1 MATAKTKSVWFC
13 KECGNESP
21 KWMGRCPAC
30 GEWNTMVEETV
41 ATGKKMT
48 AVTVPG
54 ASHKPLKL
62 SEIDS
67 AREQRISLNNA
78 EVDRILGGGLVEGS
92 LVLIGGEP
100 GIGKSTLSLQIPLNC
115 PALKTLY
122 VTGEESARQVKLR
135 ASRIGGDDSGCMIY
149 SETLMEN
156 ILEQARAMMP
166 DLMVVDSVQ
175 TMFSQNVESS
185 PGSVTQIKETAS
197 MLLRFAKET
206 GVPVILIGHITKEGS
221 IAGPKIL
228 EHIVDVVLQFEGDN
242 RGTYRLLRSIKNRFG
257 STSELAVF
265 EMTGKG
271 LREVSN
277 PSEMLIPMHE
287 EGLSGVAVS
296 AMLDGTRPFLIEVQ
310 SLVSSAAYGTPQRSA
325 TGFDVRRLNML
336 LAVLEKRAGFKLGVK
351 DVFLN
356 MAGGLK
362 VSDPACDLAVISAVL
377 SSNFDFAI
385 PSDICFAG
393 EIGLSGEVR
402 PVAQTD
408 RRIIEA
414 ARLGFKKIYVSSY
427 SSLEGVGNA
436 AIEVVKVLFFLFFA
450 FCEYG
455 GATSTPLDTSLLFL
469 FAFSCLSCHS
479 RTSHDVTH
487 KHLSDCYHLAFCRS
501 FLVLEQCDVL
511 VYLLCSTCLVSL
523 PFLLRSMRRYNS
535 VFVALAFFYFS
546 TARCF

>member
-1 MATAKTKSVWFC
+1 MAVAKTKTVWFC
-13 KECGNESP
+13 KACGNESP

-41 ATGKKMT
+41 ATGKRP
-48 AVTVPG
+48 AAQHVSVPG
-54 ASHKPLKL
+54 AGQKPMPLGD
-62 SEIDS
+62 IDS
-67 AREQRISLNNA
+67 TVESRISLNNG
-78 EVDRILGGGLVEGS
+78 EMDRILGGGLVEGS

-100 GIGKSTLSLQIPLNC
+100 GIGKSTLSLQIPLYC
-115 PALKTLY
+115 PDLKTLY

-135 ASRIGGDDSGCMIY
+135 ASRIGGNDANCLIY

-156 ILEQARAMMP
+156 IIAEAHAIMP

-277 PSEMLIPMHE
+277 PSEMLIPMHD

-336 LAVLEKRAGFKLGVK
+336 LAVLEKRAGFRLGVK

-362 VSDPACDLAVISAVL
+362 VSDPACDLAIVSAVL
-377 SSNFDFAI
+377 SSNFDMAI
-385 PSDICFAG
+385 PSDCCFCG
-393 EIGLSGEVR
+393 EIGLSGEIR

-414 ARLGFKKIYVSSY
+414 ARLGFRKIFISGFSNLDGMLPV
-427 SSLEGVGNA
+427 EGIN
-436 AIEVVKVLFFLFFA
+436 IVKV
-450 FCEYG
+450 
-455 GATSTPLDTSLLFL
+455 SDVPSL
-469 FAFSCLSCHS
+469 
-479 RTSHDVTH
+479 
-487 KHLSDCYHLAFCRS
+487 CRS
-501 FLVLEQCDVL
+501 LFKGE
-511 VYLLCSTCLVSL
+511 
-523 PFLLRSMRRYNS
+523 
-535 VFVALAFFYFS
+535 
-546 TARCF
+546 

>member
-1 MATAKTKSVWFC
+1 MATVKTKTVWFC
-13 KECGNESP
+13 TSCGNESS

-41 ATGKKMT
+41 ATGKKT
-48 AVTVPG
+48 GVQSVAVPG
-54 ASHKPLKL
+54 ASHKPMPLAG
-62 SEIDS
+62 IDS
-67 AREQRISLNNA
+67 TNESRISLNNA

-115 PALKTLY
+115 PSLKTLY

-135 ASRIGGDDSGCMIY
+135 AARIGGDDSGCLIY

-156 ILEQARAMMP
+156 IIAEARSIMP

-175 TMFSQNVESS
+175 TMYSQNVESS
-185 PGSVTQIKETAS
+185 PGSVTQIKETAA

-221 IAGPKIL
+221 IAGPKVL

-242 RGTYRLLRSIKNRFG
+242 RGSYRLLRSIKNRFG

-310 SLVSSAAYGTPQRSA
+310 ALVSTAAYGTPQRSA

-336 LAVLEKRAGFKLGVK
+336 LAVLEKRAGFKLGIK

-362 VSDPACDLAVISAVL
+362 VSDPACDLAVVAAVL
-377 SSNFDFAI
+377 SSNFDFAV
-385 PSDICFAG
+385 PSDVCFAG
-393 EIGLSGEVR
+393 EVGLSGEVR

-414 ARLGFKKIYVSSY
+414 ARLGFRKIYVSNF
-427 SSLEGVGNA
+427 SSLENVPDN
-436 AIEVVKVLFFLFFA
+436 IEVVKV
-450 FCEYG
+450 
-455 GATSTPLDTSLLFL
+455 
-469 FAFSCLSCHS
+469 
-479 RTSHDVTH
+479 
-487 KHLSDCYHLAFCRS
+487 SDIPALCRS
-501 FLVLEQCDVL
+501 LFT
-511 VYLLCSTCLVSL
+511 S
-523 PFLLRSMRRYNS
+523 
-535 VFVALAFFYFS
+535 
-546 TARCF
+546 

>member
-1 MATAKTKSVWFC
+1 MVAVKTKTVWFC
-13 KECGNESP
+13 KSCGNESP

-41 ATGKKMT
+41 ATGRK
-48 AVTVPG
+48 ASVADRVPG
-54 ASHKPLKL
+54 AGQKPMPL

-67 AREQRISLNNA
+67 SVENRISLNND

-100 GIGKSTLSLQIPLNC
+100 GIGKSTLSLQIPLHC
-115 PALKTLY
+115 PHLKTLY

-135 ASRIGGDDSGCMIY
+135 ASRIGGDDANCLIY

-156 ILEQARAMMP
+156 IIAEAKSIKP

-185 PGSVTQIKETAS
+185 PGSVTQIKETAA

-242 RGTYRLLRSIKNRFG
+242 RGSYRLLRSIKNRFG

-310 SLVSSAAYGTPQRSA
+310 SLVSTAAYGTPQRSA

-356 MAGGLK
+356 MAGGLR
-362 VSDPACDLAVISAVL
+362 VSDPACDLAVIAAVL
-377 SSNFDFAI
+377 SSNFDLAI
-385 PSDICFAG
+385 PSDVCFAG
-393 EIGLSGEVR
+393 EVGLSGEIR

-408 RRIIEA
+408 RRVIEA
-414 ARLGFKKIYVSSY
+414 ARLGFKTIYVSGF
-427 SSLEGVGNA
+427 SSLEGLEGQ
-436 AIEVVKVLFFLFFA
+436 EVKGIKVIKVSDVPSLCRALF
-450 FCEYG
+450 
-455 GATSTPLDTSLLFL
+455 
-469 FAFSCLSCHS
+469 
-479 RTSHDVTH
+479 
-487 KHLSDCYHLAFCRS
+487 RS
-501 FLVLEQCDVL
+501 
-511 VYLLCSTCLVSL
+511 
-523 PFLLRSMRRYNS
+523 
-535 VFVALAFFYFS
+535 
-546 TARCF
+546 

>member
-1 MATAKTKSVWFC
+1 
-13 KECGNESP
+13 
-21 KWMGRCPAC
+21 
-30 GEWNTMVEETV
+30 MVEETV
-41 ATGKKMT
+41 ATGKKASQV
-48 AVTVPG
+48 AVSVPG
-54 ASHKPLKL
+54 SGRKPMPL
-62 SEIDS
+62 SDIDTTK
-67 AREQRISLNNA
+67 ENRISLNNA

-115 PALKTLY
+115 PDLKTLY
-122 VTGEESARQVKLR
+122 VTGEESAKQVKLR
-135 ASRIGGDDSGCMIY
+135 AGRIGGDDSNCLIY

-156 ILEQARAMMP
+156 ILNEARKIMP

-185 PGSVTQIKETAS
+185 PGSVTQIKETAA

-221 IAGPKIL
+221 IAGPKVL

-310 SLVSSAAYGTPQRSA
+310 SLVSTAAYGTPQRSA

-362 VSDPACDLAVISAVL
+362 VSDPACDLAIICAVL

-385 PSDICFAG
+385 SSDICFAG
-393 EIGLSGEVR
+393 EVGLSGEIR
-402 PVAQTD
+402 SVAQTD
-408 RRIIEA
+408 RRVIEA
-414 ARLGFKKIYVSSY
+414 ARLGFKKIYVSAY
-427 SSLEGVGNA
+427 SSLEGVDLQS
-436 AIEVVKVLFFLFFA
+436 IEVVKVA
-450 FCEYG
+450 
-455 GATSTPLDTSLLFL
+455 
-469 FAFSCLSCHS
+469 
-479 RTSHDVTH
+479 DVPA
-487 KHLSDCYHLAFCRS
+487 LCRS
-501 FLVLEQCDVL
+501 LFKG
-511 VYLLCSTCLVSL
+511 
-523 PFLLRSMRRYNS
+523 N
-535 VFVALAFFYFS
+535 
-546 TARCF
+546 

>member
-1 MATAKTKSVWFC
+1 M
-13 KECGNESP
+13 
-21 KWMGRCPAC
+21 
-30 GEWNTMVEETV
+30 
-41 ATGKKMT
+41 ATGKK
-48 AVTVPG
+48 AASASVSVPG
-54 ASHKPLKL
+54 SGHKPMPLA
-62 SEIDS
+62 EIDS
-67 AREQRISLNNA
+67 NQENRISLNNA

-100 GIGKSTLSLQIPLNC
+100 GIGKSTLSLQLPLNC
-115 PALKTLY
+115 PDLKTLY
-122 VTGEESARQVKLR
+122 VTGEESAKQVKLR
-135 ASRIGGDDSGCMIY
+135 AARIGGDDSGCMIY

-156 ILEQARAMMP
+156 ILAEARAMMP

-242 RGTYRLLRSIKNRFG
+242 RGAYRLLRSIKNRFG

-277 PSEMLIPMHE
+277 PSEMLVPMHDN
-287 EGLSGVAVS
+287 GLSGVAVS
-296 AMLDGTRPFLIEVQ
+296 AVLDGTRPFLIEVQ
-310 SLVSSAAYGTPQRSA
+310 SLVSTAAYGTPQRSA

-336 LAVLEKRAGFKLGVK
+336 LAVLEKRAGFKLGIK

-362 VSDPACDLAVISAVL
+362 VTDPACDLAVVCAVL

-393 EIGLSGEVR
+393 EVGLSGEIR

-408 RRIIEA
+408 RRVIEA
-414 ARLGFKKIYVSSY
+414 ARLGYRKIYVSGFS
-427 SSLEGVGNA
+427 
-436 AIEVVKVLFFLFFA
+436 EVPEYETIVKEYAKKPFVSDHYPVMSVLIF
-450 FCEYG
+450 
-455 GATSTPLDTSLLFL
+455 
-469 FAFSCLSCHS
+469 
-479 RTSHDVTH
+479 
-487 KHLSDCYHLAFCRS
+487 
-501 FLVLEQCDVL
+501 
-511 VYLLCSTCLVSL
+511 
-523 PFLLRSMRRYNS
+523 
-535 VFVALAFFYFS
+535 
-546 TARCF
+546 

>member
-1 MATAKTKSVWFC
+1 MPAVKTKTVWFC
-13 KECGNESP
+13 KSCGNESP

-41 ATGKKMT
+41 ATGKK
-48 AVTVPG
+48 ASVADRVPG
-54 ASHKPLKL
+54 AGPKPLPL

-67 AREQRISLNNA
+67 SVENRISLNND

-115 PALKTLY
+115 PNLKTLY

-135 ASRIGGDDSGCMIY
+135 ASRIGGDDANCLIY

-156 ILEQARAMMP
+156 IIAEAKSIMP

-185 PGSVTQIKETAS
+185 PGSVTQIKETAA

-242 RGTYRLLRSIKNRFG
+242 RGAYRLLRSIKNRFG

-310 SLVSSAAYGTPQRSA
+310 SLVSTAAYGTPQRSA

-336 LAVLEKRAGFKLGVK
+336 LAVLEKRAGFKLSIK

-362 VSDPACDLAVISAVL
+362 VSDPACDLAVIAAVL

-385 PSDICFAG
+385 PSDVCFAG
-393 EIGLSGEVR
+393 EIGLSGEIR

-414 ARLGFKKIYVSSY
+414 ARLGFKRVFVSSFTALDG
-427 SSLEGVGNA
+427 LEEQGVRG
-436 AIEVVKVLFFLFFA
+436 IEVVKVADVPALCRALFKA
-450 FCEYG
+450 
-455 GATSTPLDTSLLFL
+455 D
-469 FAFSCLSCHS
+469 
-479 RTSHDVTH
+479 
-487 KHLSDCYHLAFCRS
+487 
-501 FLVLEQCDVL
+501 
-511 VYLLCSTCLVSL
+511 
-523 PFLLRSMRRYNS
+523 
-535 VFVALAFFYFS
+535 
-546 TARCF
+546 